1 MKTSNRRDFIAKS
14 ATVVAGVSAGLNA
27 FGATNV
33 FPSGLSVASTTRPI
47 HIFTKCL
54 QFLNY
59 NEMAALVAKQ
69 GFDGAD
75 LAVRKGGQVLPENVE
90 TDLPKV
96 VNALRKAG
104 VDSKMIVTNI
114 NNSEDKF
121 TRPILKS
128 MADLGIKYY
137 RMGYFDYDAGKSMP
151 QNLDEIKRAFEK
163 LEKVNR
169 EYGVSGNYQNHSGT
183 RVGGPVWDLYHLLK
197 DCDPKFIGV
206 QYDIRHAVVEGGES
220 WPLGMKLLAPWIQ
233 TTDIKDFIWQKDE
246 NGKWKIVNV
255 PLGEGMVDF
264 KKYFE
269 LYQPMK
275 IEAPISIHYEY
286 DLGGAEHGD
295 KTTTMSMEKIEAF
308 LKADIIFLKDKLTE
322 FGL

>member
-27 FGATNV
+27 FGTTKV
-33 FPSGLSVASTTRPI
+33 IPSGLPAANTTRPI

-59 NEMAALVAKQ
+59 DEMAALVAKQ

-169 EYGVSGNYQNHSGT
+169 EYGVSGNYQNHSGI

-233 TTDIKDFIWQKDE
+233 TTDIKDFIWKKDE
-246 NGKWKIVNV
+246 NGKWKILNV

-269 LYQPMK
+269 LYKPMK

-295 KTTTMSMEKIEAF
+295 KITTMSMDKIKAF
-308 LKADIIFLKDKLTE
+308 LKADITFLKDKLKE